1 MQATLRLHLDRIAAK
16 FAPTTLPPVMA
27 RALYVV
33 EGAIA
38 LRAADGVAT
47 LLTLGPNAGVAL
59 SDGGV
64 VAGASLDGVVLRWEL
79 SAGAP
84 SAGAGQP
91 LRQPLLEAPITL
103 DAGRGWLL
111 RCDRVDF
118 PPAGEALLHTHQG
131 AGIRCVLTG
140 TVRIESMGATHLY
153 RPLEPWFE
161 NGVDPVYAAADAT
174 TPSAFARVM
183 ILPDTLLG
191 GKSSI
196 AYVRPEDLARPK
208 SQRYQIFIDA
218 PIRLSAAG

>member
-16 FAPTTLPPVMA
+16 SAPVSLPPVRA

-33 EGAIA
+33 EGAVA
-38 LRAADGVAT
+38 VRGADGVAT
-47 LLTLGPNAGVAL
+47 QLTLGANAGMAL

-64 VAGASLDGVVLRWEL
+64 LAGASLDGVVLRWEL
-79 SAGAP
+79 TAGASP
-84 SAGAGQP
+84 AAAD
-91 LRQPLLEAPITL
+91 RPLLEAAITL
-103 DAGRGWLL
+103 DDGRGWLL

-131 AGIRCVLTG
+131 AGIRCVLAG
-140 TVRIESMGATHLY
+140 TIRIESMGATHLY

-196 AYVRPEDLARPK
+196 AYVRAEDLAKPK

-218 PIRLSAAG
+218 PIRPGAKG